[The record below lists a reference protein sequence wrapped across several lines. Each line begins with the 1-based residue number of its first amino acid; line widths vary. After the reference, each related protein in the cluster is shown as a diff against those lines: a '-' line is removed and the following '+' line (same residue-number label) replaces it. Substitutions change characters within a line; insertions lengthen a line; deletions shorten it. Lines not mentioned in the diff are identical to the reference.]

1 MTKILVVAEVKGNE
15 IKKPTLELLS
25 YSKSLN
31 LECEAVLIGDGLSEQ
46 VEMLAGHGARKVY
59 LADDASL
66 ALYNTATYTA
76 LVVDALEQSAASQVW
91 LSASE
96 SGRDLTPRIAAR
108 LGVGALSDNIDLKID
123 GEALITKRPCMAS
136 KVMQECAFTHQG
148 IRVLSIRPGA
158 FDVVPAERAPA
169 DVVPLSL
176 PAQDLRVL
184 VKEVVAESTG
194 EIDLQE
200 ARIVVSV
207 GRGVKGPE
215 GVELVRP
222 LSHALGAA
230 FGSSRAVCDAGWMP
244 HTAQVGQTGKVVTP
258 DVYFAIGISG
268 AIQHLA
274 GMSGSKLIVAVNKD
288 PDAPIFKVADYGI
301 VGDLFKVVPLL
312 IEKIQKMKAA

>member
-1 MTKILVVAEVKGNE
+1 MTKILVVAEVKGSE

-25 YSKSLN
+25 HSKSLN
-31 LECEAVLIGDGLSEQ
+31 FESEAILIGNGISGQTDI
-46 VEMLAGHGARKVY
+46 LAGYGARKVY
-59 LADDASL
+59 LADDSSL
-66 ALYNTATYTA
+66 SLYNTATYTA
-76 LVVDALEQSAASQVW
+76 LVVDAVEQSGASQVW

-96 SGRDLTPRIAAR
+96 LGRDLTPRVAAR
-108 LGVGALSDNIDLKID
+108 LGVGALSDNIKLNID
-123 GEALITKRPCMAS
+123 GDELITQRPCMAS
-136 KVMQECAFTHQG
+136 KVIQECAFAHKG
-148 IRVLSIRPGA
+148 IRVLSVRGGA
-158 FDVVPAERAPA
+158 FDVIPAETTPA
-169 DVVPLSL
+169 EVVHLL
-176 PAQDLRVL
+176 PPTPDPRTL
-184 VKEVVAESTG
+184 VKEVVSESTG

-222 LSHALGAA
+222 LSQALGAA
-230 FGSSRAVCDAGWMP
+230 FGSSRAVCDAGWML

-312 IEKIQKMKAA
+312 IEEINKLKGA